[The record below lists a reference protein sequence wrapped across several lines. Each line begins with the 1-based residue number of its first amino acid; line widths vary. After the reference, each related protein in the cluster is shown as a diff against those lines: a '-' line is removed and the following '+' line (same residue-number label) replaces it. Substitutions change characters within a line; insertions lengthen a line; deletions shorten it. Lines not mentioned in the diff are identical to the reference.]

1 MRRGRKLPIP
11 NRREFVTP
19 QCTIV
24 ERADVY
30 TSGGRT
36 APAFPRR
43 LPDRFI
49 ETPCGNGFA
58 TQAIGSLARS
68 TEPGRFTGYTAVGNG
83 GNGGRH
89 YAVNGK

>member
-11 NRREFVTP
+11 NRQYSREFVTA
-19 QCTIV
+19 QLTIV

-49 ETPCGNGFA
+49 
-58 TQAIGSLARS
+58 GSLAGS
-68 TEPGRFTGYTAVGNG
+68 TEPGRSTGYTAVGNW
-83 GNGGRH
+83 R
-89 YAVNGK
+89 